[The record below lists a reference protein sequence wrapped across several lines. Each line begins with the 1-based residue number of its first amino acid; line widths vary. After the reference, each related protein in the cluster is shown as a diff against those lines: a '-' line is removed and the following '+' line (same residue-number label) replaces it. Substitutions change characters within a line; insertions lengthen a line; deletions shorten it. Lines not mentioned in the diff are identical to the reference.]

1 MSKFTFGSYNIR
13 PAPENKFKANDVK
26 KHIKYKLNE
35 ELRDK
40 EYNEKELP
48 ILTNHLTSVL
58 LQFLK
63 DLNLEKYKFMVSVI
77 IAEQRGQ
84 GLKRFVFAPSCRGVS
99 AKRSQMRSH
108 NNHGGMSDDLSQ
120 ERHPLEADFGELAP
134 IESQRLTKR
143 FTDLLKTSLLRRSRS
158 KDSTRYNLL
167 LNSLDNLLA
176 SDGVED

>member
-58 LQFLK
+58 LQYLK

-84 GLKRFVFAPSCRGVS
+84 GLKMTSECYWD
-99 AKRSQMRSH
+99 
-108 NNHGGMSDDLSQ
+108 SD
-120 ERHPLEADFGELAP
+120 
-134 IESQRLTKR
+134 
-143 FTDLLKTSLLRRSRS
+143 TDYYVTETIVTDSLRCDIF
-158 KDSTRYNLL
+158 K
-167 LNSLDNLLA
+167 
-176 SDGVED
+176 